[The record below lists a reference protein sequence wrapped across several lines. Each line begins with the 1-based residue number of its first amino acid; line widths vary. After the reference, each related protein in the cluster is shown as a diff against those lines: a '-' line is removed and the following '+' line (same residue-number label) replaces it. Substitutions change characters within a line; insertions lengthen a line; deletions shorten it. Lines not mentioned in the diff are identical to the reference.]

1 MAHRAAPSQETH
13 YSIRLGDC
21 GRMVLP
27 ARLRKTL
34 GLKPGESLLLTVE
47 ADGAMR
53 LSTRRQRLQSAQGMF
68 AQISPER
75 ILSEELIEDRRQEV
89 RLETEAEAR
98 RVKKVL
104 EIPKFFGSGIWEG
117 DLSAMREDQPTRR
130 KSKKK

>member
-1 MAHRAAPSQETH
+1 
-13 YSIRLGDC
+13 
-21 GRMVLP
+21 
-27 ARLRKTL
+27 
-34 GLKPGESLLLTVE
+34 
-47 ADGAMR
+47 
-53 LSTRRQRLQSAQGMF
+53 MF